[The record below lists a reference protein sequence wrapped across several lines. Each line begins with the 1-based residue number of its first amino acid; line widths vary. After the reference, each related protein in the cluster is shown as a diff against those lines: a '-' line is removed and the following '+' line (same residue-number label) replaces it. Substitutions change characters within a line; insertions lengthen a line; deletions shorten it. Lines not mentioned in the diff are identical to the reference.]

1 MNDILKVISSF
12 GDESRFFINS
22 NKKSVWIYDCHAQSM
37 FSFEKKIYEELVN
50 LENGEFSSYI
60 AKKSLAESAYI
71 LGILNNIKKFN
82 EDRTIFSTPSNK
94 INIMINTSNRCNL
107 NCTYCYRNKRNVGIN
122 TIENVRRTIDW
133 VMKKYRPNASEYNF
147 TYSMSSE
154 SSLDLKLLNQIKD
167 DYVKYEPQEFTEI
180 DLFDN
185 KVEEFLEV
193 LQKDFTSTDIIL
205 KNYVE
210 NDAKKSVVKILN
222 SLLSVRNLYEILRMS
237 DGMFSDSV
245 IKEIRRRND
254 YSNWK
259 AFRANRYIL
268 EVKYSNFIDVSKKK
282 EPAYPSFSFFSNGT
296 CANAEYIKLIKEI
309 GMDEIN
315 ISIDG
320 PKDVHDFNRKYNNG
334 NGSYDVIIKNLKV
347 LKNSGIKIKASA
359 VLTSYY
365 PYPLKVALHLKS
377 LGFSEVVMTPVRP
390 GSNVSFAEENV
401 DKLLKG
407 YDELFEKLKSDAL
420 KGDFSLL
427 QFIQSDYSLNALGL
441 FLSRTKQVRRC
452 DVDNQLVI
460 NAKGDIYNCLYFEAK
475 EEKRLGNILTGIVN
489 NEFDIDKSVAN
500 RNLCKKCWARYLCGG
515 TCFYSSLKVN
525 GDILGVESIECK
537 IRKHLV
543 LLCLNFVIFCK
554 ENGINEI

>member
-1 MNDILKVISSF
+1 MNNISKVISSF
-12 GDESRFFINS
+12 GDESRFYVIS
-22 NKKSVWIYDCHAQSM
+22 TKKSVWFYDCHSQSM
-37 FSFEKKIYEELVN
+37 FSFERKIYEELVN
-50 LENGEFSSYI
+50 LKNEEFSSYI

-71 LGILNNIKKFN
+71 LGILNNIKKFE
-82 EDRTIFSTPSNK
+82 EDKTSFLTPTNK

-107 NCTYCYRNKRNVGIN
+107 NCSYCYRNKNDAGIN
-122 TIENVRRTIDW
+122 TIENVRKTIDW
-133 VMKKYRPNASEYNF
+133 VMKDYKPKLSEYNF
-147 TYSMSSE
+147 TYSMRSE
-154 SSLDLKLLNQIKD
+154 SSLDVKLLNQIKD
-167 DYVKYEPQEFTEI
+167 DYVKYEPQEFTEF
-180 DLFDN
+180 DLFDDN
-185 KVEEFLEV
+185 SDEFLKV
-193 LQKDFTSTDIIL
+193 LYQDFASTDFIF
-205 KNYVE
+205 E
-210 NDAKKSVVKILN
+210 NEIENNSKKSVVKILN

-245 IKEIRRRND
+245 IKEIKRRND
-254 YSNWK
+254 YSDWK
-259 AFRANRYIL
+259 AFCSNRYIL
-268 EVKYSNFIDVSKKK
+268 EVKYSKFIDVSKKK

-296 CANAEYIKLIKEI
+296 CANAEFIKLIKEI

-320 PKDVHDFNRKYNNG
+320 PKEVHDFNRKYNNG
-334 NGSYDVIIKNLKV
+334 NGSYDVIVKNLEI
-347 LKNSGIKIKASA
+347 LKSSGVRIKASA

-377 LGFSEVVMTPVRP
+377 LGFSEVTMTPVRP
-390 GSNVSFAEENV
+390 GSEFSFTEENV
-401 DKLLKG
+401 DELLKG
-407 YDELFEKLKSDAL
+407 YDEFFERLKRDVL

-475 EEKRLGNILTGIVN
+475 EEKKLGNILTGITN
-489 NEFDIDKSVAN
+489 KEFEIDKSVAN

-515 TCFYSSLKVN
+515 TCFYSSLKIN
-525 GDILGVESIECK
+525 GDILGAESIECK

-554 ENGINEI
+554 ENEVNEF